1 MKKYEVLVAF
11 NSADGRDIRVR
22 SDIDQHRGFTR
33 VNFPDT
39 KEKFVIHNEF
49 RKGTGNQRVF
59 LVAFEGSERDAKRFA
74 EMLKLGYDG
83 LGVARSILCQVE
95 E

>member
-33 VNFPDT
+33 ENFPGT

-49 RKGTGNQRVF
+49 VKGTGNKRVF
-59 LVAFEGSERDAKRFA
+59 LVAFEGSEREAKKFADGIKMSYDAR
-74 EMLKLGYDG
+74 
-83 LGVARSILCQVE
+83 GVSRSILCQVE

>member
-11 NSADGRDIRVR
+11 NSTNGRDVRVR
-22 SDIDQHRGFTR
+22 SDIDQNRGFTR

-39 KEKFVIHNEF
+39 KEKFVIHHEYI
-49 RKGTGNQRVF
+49 KGTGNKRVF
-59 LVAFEGSERDAKRFA
+59 LVAFEGSGRDAKRFA
-74 EMLKLGYDG
+74 EMIKLGYDG
-83 LGVARSILCQVE
+83 LGVSRSILCQVE